1 MFKMTG
7 LKDIENAFVS
17 LTADE
22 LLEIPALLE
31 LAQKWYHNDIIKM
44 QLAVTYDDMKKDMP
58 DLPLEAHICYY
69 LEHPFLLGDTS
80 TLVGLKE
87 FAELIGW
94 DKARLSTK
102 FSRQR
107 EGKKVRPMIP
117 EPIQILSATPVW
129 TKAQV
134 MHFKE
139 KLETKKASQS

>member
-1 MFKMTG
+1 MFLMTKI
-7 LKDIENAFVS
+7 KDIEKAFVS
-17 LTADE
+17 LIAEE
-22 LLEIPALLE
+22 LLDYPELLD
-31 LAQKWYHNDIIKM
+31 LAKKWYHNDIIKM
-44 QLAVTYDDMKKDMP
+44 TLAVTYDEVKETG
-58 DLPLEAHICYY
+58 LPLVSHISYH

-107 EGKKVRPMIP
+107 DGKKVRPMIP

-134 MHFKE
+134 MSFKE
-139 KLETKKASQS
+139 KL